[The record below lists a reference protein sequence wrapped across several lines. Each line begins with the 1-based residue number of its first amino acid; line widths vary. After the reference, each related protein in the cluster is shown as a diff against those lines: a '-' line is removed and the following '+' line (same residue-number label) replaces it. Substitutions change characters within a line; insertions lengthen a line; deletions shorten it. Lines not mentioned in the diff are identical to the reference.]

1 MAEAIREY
9 ANTGRID
16 DEWLRAISWYEGN
29 DRESLNRIYKGLVFD
44 NRMEALGQNLANE
57 LYIGDRESIGVSAS
71 RLEKY
76 SSCPFAHF
84 ISYGLGA
91 EEQRLFEVDA
101 REIGNAYH
109 DCLMEFSRTL
119 EEQKTWGSISDEQCN
134 LLVRKIL
141 RELMEKTGESVFNYG
156 AEGCFRLE
164 RIADICS
171 GVARALVQQVR
182 KGNIIRMYFEAPFGY
197 PGGILPPVE
206 IPLNNGKKAY
216 LRGIIDRMDV
226 LDVGGCEAVRIV
238 DYKTGMSSIDIEH
251 FRTGYK
257 LQLMVYMNAANAQ
270 PAGVFHFKIRDLEY
284 DADKTKTPDS
294 YKLEGVMV
302 DDIEILE
309 AMDGDLSEGDS
320 EVLPVRFVK
329 KDDAF
334 KASGK
339 NSHLISQEDFRLFAR
354 KRKSRWSAYVMKS
367 LRAK

>member
-1 MAEAIREY
+1 
-9 ANTGRID
+9 
-16 DEWLRAISWYEGN
+16 
-29 DRESLNRIYKGLVFD
+29 
-44 NRMEALGQNLANE
+44 
-57 LYIGDRESIGVSAS
+57 
-71 RLEKY
+71 
-76 SSCPFAHF
+76 
-84 ISYGLGA
+84 
-91 EEQRLFEVDA
+91 
-101 REIGNAYH
+101 
-109 DCLMEFSRTL
+109 
-119 EEQKTWGSISDEQCN
+119 
-134 LLVRKIL
+134 
-141 RELMEKTGESVFNYG
+141 
-156 AEGCFRLE
+156 
-164 RIADICS
+164 
-171 GVARALVQQVR
+171 
-182 KGNIIRMYFEAPFGY
+182 
-197 PGGILPPVE
+197 
-206 IPLNNGKKAY
+206 
-216 LRGIIDRMDV
+216 MDV

-339 NSHLISQEDFRLFAR
+339 NSHLISQEDFETLCEETKKQVERICYEIFEGKIDIAP
-354 KRKSRWSAYVMKS
+354 KRERQTDISGVYHNSCKYCKYGSICMFDTAFDSCRYKTV
-367 LRAK
+367 